1 MLRATTLTLTSVCIL
16 TLGALVAV
24 PASGTAGSGTA
35 GSGSP
40 DGGRDL
46 TSAGGQ
52 RVAPS
57 ELKDAAALAGQTVDQ
72 VTDLLTE
79 DPSARLTGGNRLY
92 YADTF
97 EGAGAASDAEPAA
110 RASAPL
116 SQTFRLHSRPGSR
129 RTIYLDFDGERVC
142 DSEWSQGLRPRCYDA
157 PGFDTNGRAGFGAGE
172 RRAIQSTWRRTA
184 EDYAPFQVDVTTER
198 PPADALTRSGSADT
212 TFGVHSVIT
221 GSTTIRNQVCGG
233 PGCAGVAL
241 VGVFNHPAANG
252 ARVFWVFPREVDNRP
267 QQMGLV
273 VAHEAGHTLGLSHDG
288 KNGNA
293 YYTGHGIWAPIM
305 GSSLRPLTQWSRGE
319 YVGATE
325 RENDLSVMRAHG
337 APYRADDH
345 AARLS
350 RATRLRSGLAR
361 AGVIGRR
368 NDTDVFRLRTTCRAR
383 LSVQVANAPYSPN
396 LDVSLT
402 LLNRNGR
409 VLARRNP
416 LSARSGSPTGLD
428 ASYVGTRTAGTYYV
442 RVDGVGARDPRSTGY
457 SDYGSLGNYRVKFRS
472 RCGVR

>member
-1 MLRATTLTLTSVCIL
+1 MLRTTTLTLTAVCAL
-16 TLGALVAV
+16 ALGGLAAV
-24 PASGTAGSGTA
+24 PATGST
-35 GSGSP
+35 
-40 DGGRDL
+40 DGDHEF
-46 TSAGGQ
+46 TSADGQ
-52 RVAPS
+52 RVDDS
-57 ELKDAAALAGQTVDQ
+57 ELSTAARLAGQATEEVKG
-72 VTDLLTE
+72 LLTE
-79 DPSARLTGGNRLY
+79 DPAARLTAGDRLY

-97 EGAGAASDAEPAA
+97 EGSGEEAGNEPVA

-129 RTIYLDFDGERVC
+129 RTIYLDFNGEQVC
-142 DSEWSQGLRPRCYDA
+142 DSEWSDGLRPRCYDA
-157 PGFDTNGRAGFGAGE
+157 AGFDTDGRSGFSAGE
-172 RRAIQSTWRRTA
+172 LRAIQSTWRRTA
-184 EDYAPFQVDVTTER
+184 EDYAPFQVDVTTEL
-198 PPADALTRSGSADT
+198 PDAGALTRSGSADAT
-212 TFGVHSVIT
+212 YGVHAVIT
-221 GSTTIRNQVCGG
+221 RSTTVRNQVCGG
-233 PGCAGVAL
+233 PGCAGVAF
-241 VGVFNHPAANG
+241 VGVFPYAAANN

-288 KNGNA
+288 KNGDA
-293 YYTGHGIWAPIM
+293 YYSGHGIWAPIM
-305 GSSLRPLTQWSRGE
+305 GSSMRPLTQWSRGE
-319 YVGATE
+319 YTGATE
-325 RENDLSVMRAHG
+325 RENDLSVMRAYG

-345 AARLS
+345 AYRLS
-350 RATRLRSGLAR
+350 RATVLR
-361 AGVIGRR
+361 AGVARPGVIGKR

-402 LLNRNGR
+402 LLNRSGR

-416 LSARSGSPTGLD
+416 LSAASGSPTGLD
-428 ASYVGTRTAGTYYV
+428 ATYLATRAAGTYYV